1 MTYVTNDHLLWFCR
15 DLSWTK
21 ISYLPGENLES
32 LEDFSIEGV
41 KNLWEIP
48 IVSFKSLMNAT
59 VEYPFHCCLIHAY
72 WPNIGDIG
80 TKPPNSPN
88 TSVRY
93 CPQTTTS
100 VTTTSISS
108 TSPPLTT
115 TTDPLHVPV
124 GNTGFP
130 VLTLNPNGCVDP
142 GVPVITHPPRA
153 HRKTVICKPE
163 ADAFNPCG
171 DLLGS
176 DALRVCSWIVLILA
190 LLGNSIKMFVLVMSK
205 RKITIAKI
213 LMCNLAMANL
223 CMGLFLCM
231 LASADLYSL
240 GMYQNFAV
248 RWQYRHGCRIA
259 GFLSIFSTELSV
271 FVLTVITVERY
282 FTIVHPLKRNKHLR
296 TNQIITLM
304 VLGWVFSLTM
314 AVLPLLPYGVSSY
327 QKVAIC
333 LPFEVESTG
342 SKAYVTFLLA
352 TNGLAF
358 FFVLFCYGRMYC
370 SLGGAGTGDSINRVE
385 RRVAKR
391 MAMLVITNF
400 ACWFPIALVSL
411 IAIYGTTLIGI
422 PAAQFF
428 LVFVYPINSFTN
440 PYLYAIGTKHFQ
452 LDALEIIERLG
463 ICSSAIKTLR
473 NRIRDELDP
482 LPNASR
488 VTTESRISLSSMRS
502 PNQTPFVSTKEN
514 RTFSEYRGD
523 SCRSHNGSVRSN
535 INIRQ
540 QVRSPKNSPSC
551 SSCSF
556 LSIPLTHKRNY
567 SLRQQR
573 EESDSIISISFENNS
588 TDNLRSTLESPHGM
602 DKILARRASAREV
615 FLEGNSFSSHK
626 KNVRGSISNDSN
638 ENMPLKSENEDLV
651 KSSKEER
658 EREES
663 HSLLIP
669 TVMITNC

>member
-1 MTYVTNDHLLWFCR
+1 M
-15 DLSWTK
+15 
-21 ISYLPGENLES
+21 
-32 LEDFSIEGV
+32 
-41 KNLWEIP
+41 
-48 IVSFKSLMNAT
+48 
-59 VEYPFHCCLIHAY
+59 EYPFHCCLIHAY

-80 TKPPNSPN
+80 TKPPSSQN
-88 TSVRY
+88 TSARY

-100 VTTTSISS
+100 VTTTSIPS
-108 TSPPLTT
+108 TSPPLIT
-115 TTDPLHVPV
+115 TTDPPNVQVGSTRIPV
-124 GNTGFP
+124 
-130 VLTLNPNGCVDP
+130 VTLNPKGCVDP
-142 GVPVITHPPRA
+142 SASVITHPPRA
-153 HRKTVICKPE
+153 HGKTVTCKPE

-190 LLGNSIKMFVLVMSK
+190 LLGNSVKMFVLVMNK

-240 GMYQNFAV
+240 GVYQNFAV
-248 RWQYRHGCRIA
+248 RWQYRVGCRIA
-259 GFLSIFSTELSV
+259 GFTSIFSTELSV

-282 FTIVHPLKRNKHLR
+282 YTIVHPLKPNKHLR
-296 TNQIITLM
+296 INQIIILM

-342 SKAYVTFLLA
+342 SKTYVTCLLA

-370 SLGGAGTGDSINRVE
+370 SLGGAGSGDSINRVE

-463 ICSSAIKTLR
+463 ICSSATKTLR
-473 NRIRDELDP
+473 NRIRDQLDP
-482 LPNASR
+482 LPTTSR
-488 VTTESRISLSSMRS
+488 VTTESKISLSSLRS
-502 PNQTPFVSTKEN
+502 PNQILLVSTKEN
-514 RTFSEYRGD
+514 CNFSEYRGD
-523 SCRSHNGSVRSN
+523 SCKSHNGSVRSN

-540 QVRSPKNSPSC
+540 QARSPKNSPSC

-567 SLRQQR
+567 DLTQQR
-573 EESDSIISISFENNS
+573 ESDSIISNSFENSS
-588 TDNLRSTLESPHGM
+588 TENLRSKLESPHGM
-602 DKILARRASAREV
+602 DKILARKASAREV
-615 FLEGNSFSSHK
+615 LLEGNIFSSHT
-626 KNVRGSISNDSN
+626 KNVRGSISEDGN

-651 KSSKEER
+651 KNSEEER

-663 HSLLIP
+663 PSLLIP
-669 TVMITNC
+669 TVMITSC

>member
-1 MTYVTNDHLLWFCR
+1 M
-15 DLSWTK
+15 
-21 ISYLPGENLES
+21 
-32 LEDFSIEGV
+32 
-41 KNLWEIP
+41 
-48 IVSFKSLMNAT
+48 
-59 VEYPFHCCLIHAY
+59 EYPFHCCLIHAY

-80 TKPPNSPN
+80 TKPPSSQN
-88 TSVRY
+88 TSARY

-100 VTTTSISS
+100 VTTTSIPS
-108 TSPPLTT
+108 TSPPLIT
-115 TTDPLHVPV
+115 TTDPPNVQVGSTRIPV
-124 GNTGFP
+124 
-130 VLTLNPNGCVDP
+130 VTLNPKGCVDP
-142 GVPVITHPPRA
+142 SASVITHPPRA
-153 HRKTVICKPE
+153 HGKTVTCKPE

-190 LLGNSIKMFVLVMSK
+190 LLGNSVKMFVLVMNK

-240 GMYQNFAV
+240 GVYQNFAV
-248 RWQYRHGCRIA
+248 RWQYRVGCRIA
-259 GFLSIFSTELSV
+259 GFTSIFSTELSV

-282 FTIVHPLKRNKHLR
+282 YTIVHPLKPNKHLR
-296 TNQIITLM
+296 INQIIILM

-342 SKAYVTFLLA
+342 SKTYVTCLLA

-370 SLGGAGTGDSINRVE
+370 SLGGAGSGDSINRVE

-463 ICSSAIKTLR
+463 ICSSATKTLR
-473 NRIRDELDP
+473 NRIRDQLDP
-482 LPNASR
+482 LPTTSR
-488 VTTESRISLSSMRS
+488 VTTESKISLSSLRS
-502 PNQTPFVSTKEN
+502 PNQILLVSTKEN
-514 RTFSEYRGD
+514 CNFSEYRGD
-523 SCRSHNGSVRSN
+523 SCKSHNGSVRSN

-540 QVRSPKNSPSC
+540 QARSPKNSPSC

-567 SLRQQR
+567 DLTQQR
-573 EESDSIISISFENNS
+573 ESDSIISISFENSS
-588 TDNLRSTLESPHGM
+588 TENLRSKLESPHGM
-602 DKILARRASAREV
+602 DKILARKASAREV
-615 FLEGNSFSSHK
+615 LLEGNIFSSHT
-626 KNVRGSISNDSN
+626 KNVRGSISEDGN

-651 KSSKEER
+651 KNSEEER

-663 HSLLIP
+663 PSLLIP
-669 TVMITNC
+669 TVMITSC

>member
-1 MTYVTNDHLLWFCR
+1 M
-15 DLSWTK
+15 
-21 ISYLPGENLES
+21 
-32 LEDFSIEGV
+32 
-41 KNLWEIP
+41 
-48 IVSFKSLMNAT
+48 
-59 VEYPFHCCLIHAY
+59 EYPFHCCLIHAY

-80 TKPPNSPN
+80 TKPPSSQN
-88 TSVRY
+88 TSARY

-100 VTTTSISS
+100 VTTTSIPS
-108 TSPPLTT
+108 TSPPLIT
-115 TTDPLHVPV
+115 TTDPPNVQVGSTRIPV
-124 GNTGFP
+124 
-130 VLTLNPNGCVDP
+130 VTLNPKGCVDP
-142 GVPVITHPPRA
+142 SASVITHPPRA
-153 HRKTVICKPE
+153 HGKTVTCKPE

-190 LLGNSIKMFVLVMSK
+190 LLGNSVKMFVLVMNK

-240 GMYQNFAV
+240 GVYQNFAV
-248 RWQYRHGCRIA
+248 RWQYRVGCRIA
-259 GFLSIFSTELSV
+259 GFTSIFSTELSV

-282 FTIVHPLKRNKHLR
+282 YTIVHPLKPNKHLR
-296 TNQIITLM
+296 INQIIILM

-342 SKAYVTFLLA
+342 SKTYVTCLLA

-370 SLGGAGTGDSINRVE
+370 SLGGAGSGDSINRVE

-463 ICSSAIKTLR
+463 ICSSATKTLR
-473 NRIRDELDP
+473 NRIRDQLDP
-482 LPNASR
+482 LPTTSR
-488 VTTESRISLSSMRS
+488 VTTESKISLSSLRS
-502 PNQTPFVSTKEN
+502 PNQILLVSTKEN
-514 RTFSEYRGD
+514 CNFSEYRGD
-523 SCRSHNGSVRSN
+523 SCKSHNGSVRSN

-540 QVRSPKNSPSC
+540 QARSPKNSPSC

-556 LSIPLTHKRNY
+556 LSIPLTHKRNHD
-567 SLRQQR
+567 LTQQR
-573 EESDSIISISFENNS
+573 ESDSIISISFENSS
-588 TDNLRSTLESPHGM
+588 TENLRSKLESPHGM
-602 DKILARRASAREV
+602 DKILARKASAREV
-615 FLEGNSFSSHK
+615 LLEGNIFSSHT
-626 KNVRGSISNDSN
+626 KNVRGSISEDGN

-651 KSSKEER
+651 KNSEEER

-663 HSLLIP
+663 PSLLIP
-669 TVMITNC
+669 TVMITSC

>member
-1 MTYVTNDHLLWFCR
+1 M
-15 DLSWTK
+15 
-21 ISYLPGENLES
+21 
-32 LEDFSIEGV
+32 
-41 KNLWEIP
+41 
-48 IVSFKSLMNAT
+48 
-59 VEYPFHCCLIHAY
+59 EYPFHCCLIHAY

-80 TKPPNSPN
+80 TKPPSSQN
-88 TSVRY
+88 TSARY

-100 VTTTSISS
+100 VTTTSIPS
-108 TSPPLTT
+108 TSPPLIT
-115 TTDPLHVPV
+115 TTDPPNVQVGSTRIPV
-124 GNTGFP
+124 
-130 VLTLNPNGCVDP
+130 VTLNPKGCVDP
-142 GVPVITHPPRA
+142 SASVITHPPRA
-153 HRKTVICKPE
+153 HGKTVTCKPE

-190 LLGNSIKMFVLVMSK
+190 LLGNSVKMFVLVMNK

-240 GMYQNFAV
+240 GVYQNFAV
-248 RWQYRHGCRIA
+248 RWQYRVGCRIA
-259 GFLSIFSTELSV
+259 GFTSIFSTELSV

-282 FTIVHPLKRNKHLR
+282 YTIVHPLKPNKHLR
-296 TNQIITLM
+296 INQIIILM

-342 SKAYVTFLLA
+342 SKTYVTCLLA

-370 SLGGAGTGDSINRVE
+370 SLGGAGSGDSINRVE

-463 ICSSAIKTLR
+463 ICSSATKTLR
-473 NRIRDELDP
+473 NRIRDQLDL
-482 LPNASR
+482 LPTTSR
-488 VTTESRISLSSMRS
+488 VTTESKISLSSLRS
-502 PNQTPFVSTKEN
+502 PNQILLVSTKEN
-514 RTFSEYRGD
+514 CNFSEYRGD
-523 SCRSHNGSVRSN
+523 SCKSHNGSVRSN

-540 QVRSPKNSPSC
+540 QARSPKNSPSC

-567 SLRQQR
+567 DLTQQR
-573 EESDSIISISFENNS
+573 ESDSMISISFENSS
-588 TDNLRSTLESPHGM
+588 TENLRSKLESPHGM
-602 DKILARRASAREV
+602 DKILARKASAREV
-615 FLEGNSFSSHK
+615 LLEGNIFSSHT
-626 KNVRGSISNDSN
+626 KNVRGSISEDGN

-651 KSSKEER
+651 KNSEEER

-663 HSLLIP
+663 PSLLIP
-669 TVMITNC
+669 TVMITSC

>member
-1 MTYVTNDHLLWFCR
+1 M
-15 DLSWTK
+15 
-21 ISYLPGENLES
+21 
-32 LEDFSIEGV
+32 
-41 KNLWEIP
+41 
-48 IVSFKSLMNAT
+48 
-59 VEYPFHCCLIHAY
+59 EYPFHCCLIHAY

-80 TKPPNSPN
+80 TKPPSSQN

-100 VTTTSISS
+100 VTTTSIPS
-108 TSPPLTT
+108 TSPPLIT
-115 TTDPLHVPV
+115 TTDPPHVQV
-124 GNTGFP
+124 GNTGIP
-130 VLTLNPNGCVDP
+130 VLTLNPEGCVDTSAS
-142 GVPVITHPPRA
+142 VITHPPRA
-153 HRKTVICKPE
+153 HGKTVTCKPE

-190 LLGNSIKMFVLVMSK
+190 LLGNSVKMFVLVMSK

-240 GMYQNFAV
+240 GVYQNFAV
-248 RWQYRHGCRIA
+248 RWQYRVGCRIA
-259 GFLSIFSTELSV
+259 GFTSIFSTELSV

-282 FTIVHPLKRNKHLR
+282 YTIVHPLKPNKHLR
-296 TNQIITLM
+296 INQIIILM

-342 SKAYVTFLLA
+342 SKTYVTCLLA

-370 SLGGAGTGDSINRVE
+370 SLGGAGSGDSINRVE

-411 IAIYGTTLIGI
+411 IAIYGTTLIGL

-440 PYLYAIGTKHFQ
+440 PYLYAIGTKRFQ

-463 ICSSAIKTLR
+463 ICSSATKTLR
-473 NRIRDELDP
+473 NRIRDQLDP
-482 LPNASR
+482 LPTTSR
-488 VTTESRISLSSMRS
+488 VTTESRISLSSLRS
-502 PNQTPFVSTKEN
+502 PNQTLLVSTKEN
-514 RTFSEYRGD
+514 CNFSEYRGD
-523 SCRSHNGSVRSN
+523 SCKSHNGSVRSN

-540 QVRSPKNSPSC
+540 QARSPKNSPSC

-567 SLRQQR
+567 DLRQQR
-573 EESDSIISISFENNS
+573 ESDSIISISFENNS
-588 TDNLRSTLESPHGM
+588 TENLRSKLESPHGM
-602 DKILARRASAREV
+602 DKILARKASAREV
-615 FLEGNSFSSHK
+615 FPEGNIFSSHTK
-626 KNVRGSISNDSN
+626 IVRGSISEDSN

-651 KSSKEER
+651 KNSEEER

-663 HSLLIP
+663 PSLLIP
-669 TVMITNC
+669 TVMITSC

>member
-1 MTYVTNDHLLWFCR
+1 M
-15 DLSWTK
+15 
-21 ISYLPGENLES
+21 
-32 LEDFSIEGV
+32 
-41 KNLWEIP
+41 
-48 IVSFKSLMNAT
+48 
-59 VEYPFHCCLIHAY
+59 EYPFHCCLIHAY

-80 TKPPNSPN
+80 TKPPSSQN
-88 TSVRY
+88 TSARY

-100 VTTTSISS
+100 VTTTSIPS
-108 TSPPLTT
+108 TSPPLIT
-115 TTDPLHVPV
+115 TTDPPNVQVGSTRIPV
-124 GNTGFP
+124 
-130 VLTLNPNGCVDP
+130 VTLNPKGCVDP
-142 GVPVITHPPRA
+142 SASVITHPPRA
-153 HRKTVICKPE
+153 HGKTVTCKPE

-190 LLGNSIKMFVLVMSK
+190 LLGNSVKMFVLVMNK

-240 GMYQNFAV
+240 GVYQNFAV
-248 RWQYRHGCRIA
+248 RWQYRVGCRIA
-259 GFLSIFSTELSV
+259 GFTSIFSTELSV

-282 FTIVHPLKRNKHLR
+282 YTIVHPLKPNKHLR
-296 TNQIITLM
+296 INQIIILM

-342 SKAYVTFLLA
+342 SKTYVTCLLA

-370 SLGGAGTGDSINRVE
+370 SLGGAGSGDSINRVE

-463 ICSSAIKTLR
+463 ICSSATKTLR
-473 NRIRDELDP
+473 NRIRDQLDP
-482 LPNASR
+482 LPTTSR
-488 VTTESRISLSSMRS
+488 VTTESKISLSSLRS
-502 PNQTPFVSTKEN
+502 PNQILLVSTKEN
-514 RTFSEYRGD
+514 CNFSEYRGD
-523 SCRSHNGSVRSN
+523 SCKSHNGSVRSN

-540 QVRSPKNSPSC
+540 QARSPKNSPSC

-556 LSIPLTHKRNY
+556 LSIPLTHKRNHD
-567 SLRQQR
+567 LTQQR
-573 EESDSIISISFENNS
+573 ESDSIISISFENSS
-588 TDNLRSTLESPHGM
+588 TENLRSKLESPHGI
-602 DKILARRASAREV
+602 DKILARKASAREV
-615 FLEGNSFSSHK
+615 LLEGNIFSSHT
-626 KNVRGSISNDSN
+626 KNVRGSISEDGN

-651 KSSKEER
+651 KNSEEER

-663 HSLLIP
+663 PSLLIP
-669 TVMITNC
+669 TVMITSC

>member
-1 MTYVTNDHLLWFCR
+1 M
-15 DLSWTK
+15 
-21 ISYLPGENLES
+21 
-32 LEDFSIEGV
+32 
-41 KNLWEIP
+41 
-48 IVSFKSLMNAT
+48 
-59 VEYPFHCCLIHAY
+59 EYPFHCCLIHAY

-80 TKPPNSPN
+80 TKPPSSQN
-88 TSVRY
+88 TSARY

-100 VTTTSISS
+100 VTTTSIPS
-108 TSPPLTT
+108 TSPPLIT
-115 TTDPLHVPV
+115 TTDPPNVQVGSTRIPV
-124 GNTGFP
+124 
-130 VLTLNPNGCVDP
+130 VTLNPKGCVDP
-142 GVPVITHPPRA
+142 SASVITHPPRA
-153 HRKTVICKPE
+153 HGKTVTCKPE

-190 LLGNSIKMFVLVMSK
+190 LLGNSVKMFVLVMNK

-240 GMYQNFAV
+240 GVYQNFAV
-248 RWQYRHGCRIA
+248 RWQYRVGCRIA
-259 GFLSIFSTELSV
+259 GFTSIFSTELSV

-282 FTIVHPLKRNKHLR
+282 YTIVHPLKPNKHLR
-296 TNQIITLM
+296 INQIIILM

-342 SKAYVTFLLA
+342 SKTYVTCLLA

-370 SLGGAGTGDSINRVE
+370 SLGGAGSGDSINRVE

-463 ICSSAIKTLR
+463 ICSSATKTLR
-473 NRIRDELDP
+473 NRIRDQLDP
-482 LPNASR
+482 LPTTSR
-488 VTTESRISLSSMRS
+488 VTTESKISLSSLRS
-502 PNQTPFVSTKEN
+502 PNQILLVSTKEN
-514 RTFSEYRGD
+514 CNFSEYRGD
-523 SCRSHNGSVRSN
+523 SCKSHNGSVRSN

-540 QVRSPKNSPSC
+540 QARSPKNSPSC

-567 SLRQQR
+567 DLTQQR
-573 EESDSIISISFENNS
+573 ESDSMISISFENSS
-588 TDNLRSTLESPHGM
+588 TENLRSKLESPHGM
-602 DKILARRASAREV
+602 DKILARKASAREV
-615 FLEGNSFSSHK
+615 LLEGNIFSSHT
-626 KNVRGSISNDSN
+626 KNVRGSISEDGN

-651 KSSKEER
+651 KNSEEER

-663 HSLLIP
+663 PSLLIP
-669 TVMITNC
+669 TVMITSC